1 MKRLIIYIIGGV
13 LINKI
18 FNYAWK
24 INYIRNI
31 KKEAERYNKK

>member
-13 LINKI
+13 IINKI
-18 FNYAWK
+18 FNSAWK

-31 KKEAERYNKK
+31 KKEAERHNKK